1 MADESIILNN
11 YSDDSQIKKF
21 MFDELAP
28 RVFHDIPLNVLN
40 TGFFSLVSEYISQI
54 TEQLGFTSSFYFNES
69 FITKAVLPDSIYSEA
84 AIFNIGYSFATP
96 ASTNFLL
103 ELKIQDIYDNAVFNA
118 DNGLY
123 EFILDKNTK
132 FNLPEGF
139 VYSLDYDILIQYKD
153 ISTSSIDSSI
163 PAWNIQ
169 YINRN
174 EANVCATNKNVY
186 ITYRV
191 TDVWLCLLIQA
202 NEYERQTHTI
212 VNNTTNGIPN
222 EDTVIMCENHIA
234 GFDVKYIDGK
244 GNEQSLPR
252 DHILAIH
259 DTVSDN
265 NPYVHYIMDNPQTI
279 RFMWQLNGNRY
290 FVPETN
296 SSFEITIYTCH
307 GKSANAPSYKNEEQP
322 QVITASNKYANNANV
337 MKAAF
342 VISGCLGGTD
352 IGTVETTRRETIEAY
367 NTANVLS
374 TDHDIDEW
382 FKTFYFKNILYPFF
396 FKRRDDPWG
405 RIWSGF
411 IALTDNDD
419 YIYRTNTLHAE
430 VPYEVLYNNNDNT
443 VSNNE
448 IIIPPGWIWT
458 YITNTKD
465 HQHLYTVTPYTKGNG
480 KTVETVSTLASIA
493 DKFVFAN
500 PFGIRIQKEPFAIG
514 YFNPWVNEYVT
525 ATKLVKSN
533 NASVVDNN
541 IEDISYIYHASPIM
555 TNIKRTYKDDH
566 YTITSYILPN
576 IPGMN
581 NGNSL
586 IEHLRVNAVA
596 PSFEY
601 SMWNYFKKPLDMY
614 AESIP
619 LLPLDEDDGF
629 LPFDPEDTYFCVTSK
644 NRIND
649 DEWTLDGDIWIEEGT
664 GDDKKRTPVRIGS
677 DGTGMYKYGTDSVW
691 GNNGSSKD
699 YDIPVSGDTEIG
711 LYPKLTPTD
720 LITFNRVPT
729 QNYYEMRLAE
739 NVPRGTITKI
749 VVGDATKTELTKYG
763 ESKLIKIGKSYSAAV
778 YINVYYAVDDIETGT
793 SSERLVT
800 YTISNAANVYIPYE
814 WSEEQSSPGSVV
826 FELNQL
832 GSTAIILYADMKP
845 APESGAVAYYRM
857 KFSDLAKGEA
867 MFYIHSEQ
875 LPLKLNNLRVLMH
888 SIVNGSETGRVEMQ
902 PISLEPDGSYK
913 FEATMY
919 PLTELLDIDNR
930 IDIASSENGGGSWKV
945 VNGNNVSISAEDPQ
959 IKLTIFIRSDDASR
973 DSEVEIGDDFTGFRI
988 ADEFMLDNVDLVQ
1001 ELKEMRSVV
1010 EFGDTAVP
1018 SEEQMELY
1026 KEMYAFSEYNE
1037 DDPYNMYYLK
1047 LYAYNKRV
1055 GIEPTS
1061 TSVSVVDDS
1070 FETFQAA
1077 CVNDKRILTS
1087 YFNRYNLCMEG
1098 FDTPDWFEELT
1109 DMMDKI
1115 IRYVDDTPE
1124 IVKITDPVP
1133 PEWVEGKFYTKD
1145 SRGKFV
1151 LLTSKPDNWE
1161 SSYLNYYVDIKE
1173 YLDWYEIYRI
1183 FSEYPTN
1190 VNEAFEPVNL
1200 NGGVNIQLVP
1210 FVEYSLMNSDRFEN
1224 FVASFTQVHKAIEP
1238 VIFKRLEGNNYLDCK
1253 LIATY
1258 GRPHSYSSDLNV
1270 DLDPDDTN
1278 AYWPDLNI
1286 QIEFDV
1292 KLYNQALATNTI
1304 NELRLIVKSYF
1315 NRITSVHTP
1324 VDAISMDNNI
1334 YISHVIQQMEAHDNV
1349 AWMKFKGWYTNEK
1362 GKGGGNYM
1370 DANTQ
1375 AIVQK
1380 WKTFEDMTKDE
1391 RGKSELERYIP
1402 EMFVM
1407 DDDNIVINIIK

>member
-1 MADESIILNN
+1 MADETVLLNN

-21 MFDELAP
+21 MHEELAP
-28 RVFHDIPLNVLN
+28 RVFHDIPLSVLN

-69 FITKAVLPDSIYSEA
+69 FITKAVLPDSIYAEA

-103 ELKIQDIYDNAVFNA
+103 ELKIEDIKNNATYNA
-118 DNGLY
+118 SNGLY

-139 VYSLDYDILIQYKD
+139 VYSLDYDILIQYKNIIRPNMD
-153 ISTSSIDSSI
+153 NPI
-163 PAWNIQ
+163 PAWNVQ
-169 YINRN
+169 YINRD

-202 NEYERQTHTI
+202 NEYERQVHTV

-222 EDTVIMCENHIA
+222 EDKVIMCENHIA
-234 GFDVKYIDGK
+234 GFDVKYIDSK
-244 GNEQSLPR
+244 GNEQFLPR

-307 GKSANAPSYKNEEQP
+307 GKAANAPSYKNEEQP
-322 QVITASNKYANNANV
+322 NVITASNKYSNNANV

-342 VISGCLGGTD
+342 VISGCMGGAD
-352 IGTVETTRRETIEAY
+352 IGTVETVRRETIEAY

-405 RIWSGF
+405 RIWSGY

-419 YIYRTNTLHAE
+419 YVYRTNTLHAQI
-430 VPYEVLYNNNDNT
+430 PYEVLYNNANNT

-458 YITNTKD
+458 YITDTTD
-465 HQHLYTVTPYTKGNG
+465 HQHLYTVTPYTKANG
-480 KTVETVSTLASIA
+480 ITIETVNTLASIS

-525 ATKLVKSN
+525 ATKINKTNIS
-533 NASVVDNN
+533 AVVDNN
-541 IEDISYIYHASPIM
+541 TEDVSYIYHAYPII

-566 YTITSYILPN
+566 YTFTSYILPN
-576 IPGMN
+576 MPSMADG
-581 NGNSL
+581 SKL
-586 IEHLRVNAVA
+586 VEYVRANAVA
-596 PSFEY
+596 PQFVSA
-601 SMWNYFKKPLDMY
+601 MWNYFKRPLDVY

-619 LLPLDEDDGF
+619 ILPLDADDGY
-629 LPFDPEDTYFCVTSK
+629 LPFDPERTYLCVKTK
-644 NRIND
+644 NRID
-649 DEWTLDGDIWIEEGT
+649 DNVWLLESIWIE
-664 GDDKKRTPVRIGS
+664 DKTSSDTKVIELPITAEDMYLYGS
-677 DGTGMYKYGTDSVW
+677 NDVW
-691 GNNGSSKD
+691 GNDGASSG
-699 YDIPVSGDTEIG
+699 YEVYVSGDTEIDI
-711 LYPKLTPTD
+711 YPKLSSED

-729 QNYYEMRLAE
+729 QNYYEMRLSEKA
-739 NVPRGTITKI
+739 PLGTITKI
-749 VVGDATKTELTKYG
+749 VVGEATETELTKYG
-763 ESKLIKIGKSYSAAV
+763 ESKLIKIGKSYSSAV
-778 YINVYYAVDDIETGT
+778 YVNVYYATENEDGT
-793 SSERLVT
+793 PNEIQVT
-800 YTISNAANVYIPYE
+800 YTITNAANVYIPYM
-814 WSEEQSSPGSVV
+814 WSTEQSGPGKYV
-826 FELNQL
+826 FNMNQV
-832 GSTAIILYADMKP
+832 GSTGIILYADMKP
-845 APESGAVAYYRM
+845 SPESGSVSYYRIP
-857 KFSDLAKGEA
+857 FSALPKGDA
-867 MFYIHSEQ
+867 MFYVHSNQ
-875 LPLKLNNLRVLMH
+875 LPLKNNNLRVVMH
-888 SIVNGSETGRVEMQ
+888 TIVNGSETGRVEMQ
-902 PISLEPDGSYK
+902 PVSLESDGSYK
-913 FEATMY
+913 FETTMY

-930 IDIASSENGGGSWKV
+930 INMASIDNGGGSWKAI
-945 VNGNNVSISAEDPQ
+945 NGNVVSISAEDPQ
-959 IKLTIFIRSDDASR
+959 IKITILYRSDDITR
-973 DSEVEIGDDFTGFRI
+973 DSEIEIGDDFTGFRVV
-988 ADEFMLDNVDLVQ
+988 DEYMLDDVDLVQ

-1010 EFGDTAVP
+1010 EFGETSVP
-1018 SEEQMELY
+1018 SDEQMTLY
-1026 KEMYAFSEYNE
+1026 KDMFGFSQYNSG
-1037 DDPYNMYYLK
+1037 DPYNIYYLT
-1047 LYAYNKRV
+1047 LYAYDRMK
-1055 GIEPTS
+1055 GIDPSS
-1061 TSVSVVDDS
+1061 TSASVIDGEFTRFQTACINAES
-1070 FETFQAA
+1070 TFKGF
-1077 CVNDKRILTS
+1077 KRKYENCMKAYGTPYWFDELS
-1087 YFNRYNLCMEG
+1087 YVLN
-1098 FDTPDWFEELT
+1098 T
-1109 DMMDKI
+1109 I
-1115 IRYVDDTPE
+1115 IDHVEKDPE
-1124 IVKITDPVP
+1124 IVPITDPSAP
-1133 PEWVEGKFYTKD
+1133 QWVENKFYYKD
-1145 SRGKFV
+1145 NKGV
-1151 LLTSKPDNWE
+1151 LVLTTEKPANWE
-1161 SSYLNYYVDIKE
+1161 NVYLNYYVDITE
-1173 YLDWYEIYRI
+1173 YLDWDYIYSI
-1183 FSEYPTN
+1183 FSQYPNN
-1190 VNEAFEPVNL
+1190 VNETFNQVNV
-1200 NGGVNIQLVP
+1200 NGGVTIQLAP
-1210 FVEYSLMNSDRFEN
+1210 FVEYSLMSSDRFEN

-1238 VIFKRLEGNNYLDCK
+1238 VIFKRLDGNHYLDCK

-1270 DLDPDDTN
+1270 ELDPDDSR

-1304 NELRLIVKSYF
+1304 NELRTIVKSYF

-1362 GKGGGNYM
+1362 GRVNGNYM

-1380 WKTFEDMTKDE
+1380 WRTFEDMMKDN
-1391 RGKSELERYIP
+1391 RGKSELERYTP

>member
-1 MADESIILNN
+1 MADESILLNN

-69 FITKAVLPDSIYSEA
+69 FITKAVLPDSIYAEA

-153 ISTSSIDSSI
+153 ISTSSIEASI

-174 EANVCATNKNVY
+174 DANVCATNKNVY

-202 NEYERQTHTI
+202 NEYERQVHTV

-234 GFDVKYIDGK
+234 GFDVKYIDSK
-244 GNEQSLPR
+244 GNESILPR

-259 DTVSDN
+259 DTVTDN

-307 GKSANAPSYKNEEQP
+307 GKAANAPSYKNEEQP
-322 QVITASNKYANNANV
+322 GVITAANRYSNNANV

-342 VISGCLGGTD
+342 IISGCLGGAD

-382 FKTFYFKNILYPFF
+382 FNTFYFKNILYPYF

-405 RIWSGF
+405 RIWSGY

-430 VPYEVLYNNNDNT
+430 IPYEVLYNNNNNT

-448 IIIPPGWIWT
+448 IIIPPGWIWVYT
-458 YITNTKD
+458 TNYKD

-480 KTVETVSTLASIA
+480 VTVETASTLASIA

-500 PFGIRIQKEPFAIG
+500 PFGIRIQKDPFAIG

-525 ATKLVKSN
+525 ATKINKTNS
-533 NASVVDNN
+533 AAAVDNN
-541 IEDISYIYHASPIM
+541 TEDISYIYHAYPII
-555 TNIKRTYKDDH
+555 TNIMRTYKDDH

-581 NGNSL
+581 NGQSL
-586 IEHLRVNAVA
+586 VEYLRVNAVA
-596 PSFEY
+596 PAFE
-601 SMWNYFKKPLDMY
+601 SVLWNYFKKPLDMY
-614 AESIP
+614 AEAIP

-629 LPFDPEDTYFCVTSK
+629 LPFDPKETYFCVTSK
-644 NRIND
+644 DRTND
-649 DEWTLDGDIWIEEGT
+649 NMWTFSGDIWIEEGNT
-664 GDDKKRTPVRIGS
+664 STPDKKRTPVRIP
-677 DGTGMYKYGTDSVW
+677 GMILYGTDEVW
-691 GNNGSSKD
+691 GNNSSSRQ
-699 YDIPVSGDTEIG
+699 DIPVSGDTEIG
-711 LYPKLTPTD
+711 LFPKLTTED
-720 LITFNRVPT
+720 LITFKRVET
-729 QNYYEMRLAE
+729 QNYYEMRLSE
-739 NVPRGTITKI
+739 NAPRGTITKL
-749 VVGDATKTELTKYG
+749 VVGEASRTELTKYG
-763 ESKLIKIGKSYSAAV
+763 ENQLIKIGKSYASAV
-778 YINVYYAVDDIETGT
+778 YINVYYAVEDEETHT
-793 SSERLVT
+793 SSERQVT

-814 WSEEQSSPGSVV
+814 WSEEQSEPGRYV
-826 FELNQL
+826 FDLNQL
-832 GSTAIILYADMKP
+832 GSTSIILYADMKP
-845 APESGAVAYYRM
+845 APESGAIAYYRIP
-857 KFSDLAKGEA
+857 FSALDKGEA
-867 MFYIHSEQ
+867 MFYVYSEQ

-888 SIVNGSETGRVEMQ
+888 SIVNGSETGRIEMQ
-902 PISLEPDGSYK
+902 PVSLEDDGSYK

-930 IDIASSENGGGSWKV
+930 IDIASSENGGGSWKA
-945 VNGNNVSISAEDPQ
+945 VNGNVVSISATDPQ
-959 IKLTIFIRSDDASR
+959 IKLTILVRSDDPNR
-973 DSEVEIGDDFTGFRI
+973 DSEIELGDDFTGFRVI
-988 ADEFMLDNVDLVQ
+988 DEFMLDDVDLVQ

-1010 EFGDTAVP
+1010 EFGDTSVP
-1018 SEEQMELY
+1018 SQEQIDLY
-1026 KEMYAFSEYNE
+1026 KNMMAFADYN
-1037 DDPYNMYYLK
+1037 DDQPFNMYYLTD
-1047 LYAYNKRV
+1047 YAYNQYI
-1055 GIEPTS
+1055 GT
-1061 TSVSVVDDS
+1061 VDPDDP
-1070 FETFQAA
+1070 FVTFQTA
-1077 CVNDKRILTS
+1077 CVSDKAILED
-1087 YFNRYNLCMEG
+1087 YFNSYSKCMGEYG
-1098 FDTPDWFEELT
+1098 IPEWFGQLIDVLDT
-1109 DMMDKI
+1109 I
-1115 IRYVDDTPE
+1115 IHYDNDDPE
-1124 IVKITDPVP
+1124 IVPITGDTA
-1133 PEWVEGKFYTKD
+1133 PEWEEGKYYTKD
-1145 SRGKFV
+1145 SHGNYI
-1151 LLTSKPDNWE
+1151 LLTEEPSNWD
-1161 SSYLNYYVDIKE
+1161 SAYTNYYVDIKQH
-1173 YLDWYEIYRI
+1173 LDWNLIYHT
-1183 FSEYPTN
+1183 FSAYQAN
-1190 VNEAFEPVNL
+1190 VNDAFEPVNI
-1200 NGGVNIQLVP
+1200 NGHLTIQLVP
-1210 FVEYSLMNSDRFEN
+1210 FVQYSLMNSDRFEN

-1270 DLDPDDTN
+1270 NLDPDDDR

-1286 QIEFDV
+1286 QLEFDV

-1324 VDAISMDNNI
+1324 VDEISMDNNI

-1349 AWMKFKGWYTNEK
+1349 AWMKFKGWYTNDK
-1362 GKGGGNYM
+1362 GRGGNYM

-1375 AIVQK
+1375 AIIRK
-1380 WKTFEDMTKDE
+1380 WKTFEDMIKDS
-1391 RGKSELERYIP
+1391 RGKSELERYTP

-1407 DDDNIVINIIK
+1407 DDDNIVINIVK